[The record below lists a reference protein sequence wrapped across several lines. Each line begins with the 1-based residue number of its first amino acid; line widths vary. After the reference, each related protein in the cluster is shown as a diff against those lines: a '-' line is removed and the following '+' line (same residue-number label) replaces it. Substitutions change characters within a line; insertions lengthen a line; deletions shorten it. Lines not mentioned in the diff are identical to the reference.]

1 MTISEMIEIL
11 EEYAEKNDKDMEV
24 FVRFTSPATMDL
36 EFVEPIFEDIDGE
49 LYICAD

>member
-1 MTISEMIEIL
+1 MTVSEMINIL
-11 EEYAEKNDKDMEV
+11 EEYAEENGKDMEV

-36 EFVEPIFEDIDGE
+36 DFMEPIFEDIDGE